1 MQKNLKK
8 IPFPPFISSLLT
20 FVNLQ
25 ATGGDDSEDDLPPP
39 QYEESMAAAASTVM
53 VPAPATALGGDSLA
67 AQGAAALPK
76 A

>member
-1 MQKNLKK
+1 M
-8 IPFPPFISSLLT
+8 I
-20 FVNLQ
+20 LQ

-39 QYEESMAAAASTVM
+39 QYDESMAAAASTVM
-53 VPAPATALGGDSLA
+53 VSAPATGLGADSLA

>member
-1 MQKNLKK
+1 MN
-8 IPFPPFISSLLT
+8 S
-20 FVNLQ
+20 Q

-39 QYEESMAAAASTVM
+39 QYDDSMAAAASTVL
-53 VPAPATALGGDSLA
+53 VSDPATALGADSLA